1 MINII
6 ADSVTKRFGSNLL
19 FKELTFSLAQ
29 GESFYIT
36 GANGAG
42 KSTLLK
48 ILAGIQNPYTG
59 SIRWMQNNVTINTGD
74 YLKYSGFTSPLVN
87 PYDMLTAIENIEFV
101 SNHKAD
107 KDKINRLLQ
116 KFNIYKERNRQIKL
130 YSSGMKQRLKI
141 INAIINDPPVIFFD
155 EPGSNLDT
163 RGKDILYSTIEE
175 LKSDKI
181 IIIATNESDEIKLC
195 TKGIVLDDRYL

>member
-1 MINII
+1 MINIF

-42 KSTLLK
+42 KSTLLQ
-48 ILAGIQNPYTG
+48 ILAGIQNPYSG
-59 SIRWMQNNVTINTGD
+59 SVKWTQNNVTINTGD

-87 PYDMLTAIENIEFV
+87 PYDMLTAVENIEFV

-155 EPGSNLDT
+155 EPGSNLDNK
-163 RGKDILYSTIEE
+163 GKDILYSTIEE
-175 LKSDKI
+175 LKPDKI
-181 IIIATNESDEIKLC
+181 IIIATNEPDEIKLC
-195 TKGIVLDDRYL
+195 TKGIILDDRYL

>member
-1 MINII
+1 MINIF

-19 FKELTFSLAQ
+19 FKELTFSVTQ

-42 KSTLLK
+42 KSTLLQ
-48 ILAGIQNPYTG
+48 ILAGIQSPYSGTVK
-59 SIRWMQNNVTINTGD
+59 WTQNNVTINTED

-87 PYDMLTAIENIEFV
+87 PYDMLTAVENMEFV
-101 SNHKAD
+101 SNHKID
-107 KDKINRLLQ
+107 EDKINKLLQ

-141 INAIINDPPVIFFD
+141 INAIINNPTVIFFD

-175 LKSDKI
+175 LKPDKI
-181 IIIATNESDEIKLC
+181 IIIATNEPDEIKLC
-195 TKGIVLDDRYL
+195 TKGIVLDERYL